1 MVSVHLVVGVAVI
14 AICVG
19 AAILGFVAYRRHQ
32 AGAAVSHTLVLA
44 QTALIGQAL
53 VGVFLLG
60 DGRRAPERMHYAYSV
75 FAIGVALAPWF
86 YAPTAGPR
94 RLLWFAGT
102 SLLAG
107 VLAVRAFQTG

>member
-1 MVSVHLVVGVAVI
+1 MVSLHLAVGVGVV
-14 AICVG
+14 AIC
-19 AAILGFVAYRRHQ
+19 AAAAVLGFVAYRRRR

-53 VGVFLLG
+53 VGLFLLS
-60 DGRRAPERMHYAYSV
+60 DGRRAPERMHYAYSAM
-75 FAIGVALAPWF
+75 AIGVALAPWF
-86 YAPTAGPR
+86 YAPESGPR

-107 VLAVRAFQTG
+107 ILAVRAFQTG

>member
-1 MVSVHLVVGVAVI
+1 MLSVHLVVGVAVI
-14 AICVG
+14 AVCVA
-19 AAILGFVAYRRHQ
+19 AAILGFVAYRRRR

-60 DGRRAPERMHYAYSV
+60 DGRRASERMHYLYSAL
-75 FAIGVALAPWF
+75 AIGVALAPWF
-86 YAPTAGPR
+86 YAPESGPR

-107 VLAVRAFQTG
+107 ILAVRAFQTG